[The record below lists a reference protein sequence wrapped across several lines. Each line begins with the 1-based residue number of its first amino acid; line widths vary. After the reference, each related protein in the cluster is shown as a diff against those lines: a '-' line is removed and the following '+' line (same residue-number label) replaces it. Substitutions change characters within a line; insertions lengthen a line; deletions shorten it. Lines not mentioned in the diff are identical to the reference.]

1 MRYKNPVDTYFGY
14 FPLLQNYLTAGRMIF
29 FSSAV
34 NSYQWLDYLGHALS
48 CHGCR
53 ASVGPTEWR
62 PSPCEQGSLCAGS
75 AGVCSV
81 LQDLGAQ
88 ICKGQTL
95 SVVLHRASIWI
106 QSDLLAVLISDPY
119 WLLVESFSLLL
130 LDSGLVIGRF
140 ISLNVLS
147 VSLRTGLKFSSC
159 IQLESGALG
168 SLG

>member
-1 MRYKNPVDTYFGY
+1 MLQKEPPFDHILWNLNMRYKNPVDTYFGY
-14 FPLLQNYLTAGRMIF
+14 FPLLQNYLTAGCMIF

-106 QSDLLAVLISDPY
+106 QSDLLAVLISDPWY
-119 WLLVESFSLLL
+119 IRSML
-130 LDSGLVIGRF
+130 I
-140 ISLNVLS
+140 
-147 VSLRTGLKFSSC
+147 TGGIIFLAVAWQWPGYREVY
-159 IQLESGALG
+159 QLECTQR
-168 SLG
+168 

>member
-106 QSDLLAVLISDPY
+106 QSDLLAVLISDPWY
-119 WLLVESFSLLL
+119 IRSML
-130 LDSGLVIGRF
+130 I
-140 ISLNVLS
+140 
-147 VSLRTGLKFSSC
+147 TGGIIFLAVAWQWPGYREVY
-159 IQLESGALG
+159 QLECTQR
-168 SLG
+168 